1 MKKMLSQLPVM
12 ILLVSCVLMAVMPAA
27 AQNGVPSTQDEME
40 EMARDTLANEILL
53 YLRAEYFGEEIDH
66 LSLEKLREYAPYYP
80 LYPRQITDSADRE
93 VLIYK
98 PVNRVICTLA
108 HHIEALRIIKVS
120 KDTIVGVPSSS
131 LDPDFFPEF
140 GDVQGIGHLAW
151 DLSSSD
157 IEMIVALEPDVV
169 LLPAATGPW
178 HTTADDEQEKLEAF
192 GITVIRFTFNQVET
206 IPEEIEESGYI
217 FEREEEAEE
226 FIDWHEDIRN
236 SIIEKTSAC
245 ENKTKVYSEHSDY
258 EVSKADDDIIAAA
271 GGEDVFEGKEGGIE
285 KEAVPFEN
293 PEIIIRAVYR
303 PEGYGLDADDTA
315 ALEEVRDYI
324 LSKEELKEEPAV
336 KKESVYV
343 VTSHVWTYLPY
354 SGCRPLIGLCY
365 LAKWF
370 HPELFSDTELDPKAI
385 HQEYLTSFQGLDIDL
400 DENGVFV
407 YPEKK
412 EKE

>member
-1 MKKMLSQLPVM
+1 MRKILGIVLVTVLLASAGLLAVTPATAQGIIVPGDKNEDKIVSEEELASVIIPYMLGEPEHLG
-12 ILLVSCVLMAVMPAA
+12 L
-27 AQNGVPSTQDEME
+27 DEV
-40 EMARDTLANEILL
+40 REI
-53 YLRAEYFGEEIDH
+53 AHIH
-66 LSLEKLREYAPYYP
+66 AYYP
-80 LYPRQITDSADRE
+80 RTITDSADRE
-93 VLIYK
+93 VTIYK
-98 PVNRVICTLA
+98 PIKRVVCTLA

-140 GDVQGIGHLAW
+140 DDVQGIGHLAW

-217 FEREEEAEE
+217 FEKEDEAEE
-226 FIDWHEDIRN
+226 FIDWHDDILN
-236 SIIEKTSAC
+236 SILEKTSRI

-271 GGEDVFEGKEGGIE
+271 GGKDVFEGKENEIE
-285 KEAVPFEN
+285 KEAVPLKN
-293 PEIIIRAVYR
+293 PVIILRAVYR
-303 PEGYGLDADDTA
+303 EEGYGLDADDTA

-324 LSKEELKEEPAV
+324 LDKEELKDEPAV
-336 KKESVYV
+336 ENESVYI
-343 VTSHVWTYLPY
+343 VTSHVWTFLPY

-370 HPELFSDTELDPKAI
+370 HPELFPDTELDPKAI
-385 HQEYLTSFQGLDIDL
+385 HQEYLTRFQGLNIDL
-400 DENGVFV
+400 DEKGVFV
-407 YPEKK
+407 YPE
-412 EKE
+412 E